1 MDDTG
6 QVSVEFLGTGINGSV
21 GISIV
26 SSRRVARVRCSAKSL
41 LSEGVRRTIA

>member
-6 QVSVEFLGTGINGSV
+6 QVSVDFFYTGINGSV

-26 SSRRVARVRCSAKSL
+26 SSRRVARVRCSTKSA
-41 LSEGVRRTIA
+41 LSEGVR

>member
-6 QVSVEFLGTGINGSV
+6 QVSVEFFFAGINGSV

-26 SSRRVARVRCSAKSL
+26 SSRRVARVRCSTKPSL
-41 LSEGVRRTIA
+41 PEGVR